1 MAPPPPK
8 PTDPLDP
15 AAAVHAKDAETAKD
29 REAHEAAEKKAAEE
43 RQTLSTATE
52 AVDKAAADAPARVRE
67 AIVALECEHTA
78 ALEAERSAAVARLLV
93 NPPKADRDAGG
104 ADPDALFEAATIAN
118 LHAQAASVQNIRV
131 LMLVVLDPLSSH

>member
-29 REAHEAAEKKAAEE
+29 REAHEAAEKKAAE
-43 RQTLSTATE
+43 
-52 AVDKAAADAPARVRE
+52 
-67 AIVALECEHTA
+67 
-78 ALEAERSAAVARLLV
+78 ERSAAVARLLV

-118 LHAQAASVQNIRV
+118 LHAQAASVQNIRA